1 MRDVYVRV
9 ARARIELDE
18 ISAAVWRLQ
27 TAKDVEGLADG
38 RYRTYTILV
47 PSREAC
53 V

>member
-9 ARARIELDE
+9 ARARIELTE
-18 ISAAVWRLQ
+18 RYEVGSAF
-27 TAKDVEGLADG
+27 G
-38 RYRTYTILV
+38 RYRTYTIFLV